1 MNVQNYAL
9 DQTSHAESLS
19 QNPLYG
25 PYNDLLATGYLQ
37 IDTRIFSSVEV
48 LNQHFYNILSIMQ
61 DGIETPQVQSMKV
74 NVLFADGVSLN
85 LAIPDY
91 WFNLIFWELPVSAGD
106 QITSKFLYFDESIT
120 KGTIKSYID
129 NNFIDIH
136 RTDYEDMQMN
146 NFIDNAI
153 HKFMYIDL
161 FSFYLMNTANNED
174 TIELMNSDQTFFD
187 AIHCDLSNVPTEDI
201 KNVGMDYTNQAI
213 KEIIKSKDHWGRPY
227 FMAGEGINV
236 KQFREFMVNIGT
248 VPDGEGGIYPYALN
262 TNYSNGGVHEV
273 KDYIVDASKAR
284 LSQEISHVNVGTSGA
299 FARIL
304 GLNNT
309 DTKLYPDPSFRCN
322 SKNFVKIFVKNNQV
336 LKSIKNRYYRFYED
350 GVEYCIGSHPDKTDK
365 ELIGKTILLRSP
377 ITCASHAR
385 GEGICYRCY
394 GKLAHTNSNI
404 NIGRFAAEELSSQL
418 TQRLLSAKHLL
429 ESSVKALRWPEE
441 FSTFFDVDFGSI
453 MISKEFTEKKYKFL
467 INKDEIE
474 SEDEY
479 DQSDYNEHI
488 SYCTII
494 DPNDQ
499 YIQIGTSD
507 RDNLYISPA
516 FSEMINKKKADV
528 DGNVIF
534 DIDDIRDMEL
544 FMVRVTNNEL
554 SLVLEKIKALLNR
567 KAEVE
572 SLKTKEALVEHLID
586 TVNEGGLHVDTIHLE
601 VLLSNQCVNAESNL
615 LKPEWEYKDEPYKM
629 ITLNEALRDNPSVT
643 ISLMYEKI
651 DKALYNPLT
660 YKKDKPSSIDLFYM
674 THPQNYMS
682 MECEDSGIISDKEGD
697 MIKPF
702 TMDLSKVK

>member
-1 MNVQNYAL
+1 
-9 DQTSHAESLS
+9 
-19 QNPLYG
+19 
-25 PYNDLLATGYLQ
+25 
-37 IDTRIFSSVEV
+37 
-48 LNQHFYNILSIMQ
+48 
-61 DGIETPQVQSMKV
+61 
-74 NVLFADGVSLN
+74 
-85 LAIPDY
+85 
-91 WFNLIFWELPVSAGD
+91 
-106 QITSKFLYFDESIT
+106 
-120 KGTIKSYID
+120 
-129 NNFIDIH
+129 
-136 RTDYEDMQMN
+136 
-146 NFIDNAI
+146 
-153 HKFMYIDL
+153 
-161 FSFYLMNTANNED
+161 
-174 TIELMNSDQTFFD
+174 
-187 AIHCDLSNVPTEDI
+187 
-201 KNVGMDYTNQAI
+201 
-213 KEIIKSKDHWGRPY
+213 
-227 FMAGEGINV
+227 
-236 KQFREFMVNIGT
+236 
-248 VPDGEGGIYPYALN
+248 
-262 TNYSNGGVHEV
+262 
-273 KDYIVDASKAR
+273 
-284 LSQEISHVNVGTSGA
+284 
-299 FARIL
+299 
-304 GLNNT
+304 
-309 DTKLYPDPSFRCN
+309 
-322 SKNFVKIFVKNNQV
+322 
-336 LKSIKNRYYRFYED
+336 
-350 GVEYCIGSHPDKTDK
+350 
-365 ELIGKTILLRSP
+365 
-377 ITCASHAR
+377 
-385 GEGICYRCY
+385 
-394 GKLAHTNSNI
+394 
-404 NIGRFAAEELSSQL
+404 
-418 TQRLLSAKHLL
+418 
-429 ESSVKALRWPEE
+429 
-441 FSTFFDVDFGSI
+441 

-499 YIQIGTSD
+499 YIQIGTLD

-572 SLKTKEALVEHLID
+572 SLKTKESLVEHLID

-601 VLLSNQCVNAESNL
+601 VLLSNQCVSAESNL
-615 LKPEWEYKDEPYKM
+615 LKPEWEYEDEPYKM

>member
-1 MNVQNYAL
+1 M
-9 DQTSHAESLS
+9 
-19 QNPLYG
+19 
-25 PYNDLLATGYLQ
+25 
-37 IDTRIFSSVEV
+37 
-48 LNQHFYNILSIMQ
+48 
-61 DGIETPQVQSMKV
+61 
-74 NVLFADGVSLN
+74 
-85 LAIPDY
+85 
-91 WFNLIFWELPVSAGD
+91 
-106 QITSKFLYFDESIT
+106 
-120 KGTIKSYID
+120 
-129 NNFIDIH
+129 
-136 RTDYEDMQMN
+136 
-146 NFIDNAI
+146 
-153 HKFMYIDL
+153 
-161 FSFYLMNTANNED
+161 
-174 TIELMNSDQTFFD
+174 
-187 AIHCDLSNVPTEDI
+187 
-201 KNVGMDYTNQAI
+201 
-213 KEIIKSKDHWGRPY
+213 
-227 FMAGEGINV
+227 
-236 KQFREFMVNIGT
+236 
-248 VPDGEGGIYPYALN
+248 
-262 TNYSNGGVHEV
+262 
-273 KDYIVDASKAR
+273 
-284 LSQEISHVNVGTSGA
+284 
-299 FARIL
+299 
-304 GLNNT
+304 
-309 DTKLYPDPSFRCN
+309 
-322 SKNFVKIFVKNNQV
+322 
-336 LKSIKNRYYRFYED
+336 
-350 GVEYCIGSHPDKTDK
+350 
-365 ELIGKTILLRSP
+365 
-377 ITCASHAR
+377 
-385 GEGICYRCY
+385 
-394 GKLAHTNSNI
+394 
-404 NIGRFAAEELSSQL
+404 
-418 TQRLLSAKHLL
+418 LSAKHLL

-499 YIQIGTSD
+499 YIQIGTLD

-643 ISLMYEKI
+643 VSLMYEKI